1 MYDLLLK
8 RIESQAVVV
17 KRDGLIGKSSRPVL
31 GFS

>member
-17 KRDGLIGKSSRPVL
+17 KRDGPAGKSSRPVL